1 MKKALAILMTLALVG
16 SLSFA
21 EVKIG
26 AWGRGLF
33 VPYYNDGDSDATSFN
48 TVSWGG
54 PNARVGISIIG
65 SSDNAGFE
73 IDMNMDGGSAG
84 ISDQNKLWVKP
95 TDKVKAEIGVV
106 FDDTLRGNACYGTWN
121 WLRTSTMGEDSIFP
135 RINTGNGGFVLSAT
149 PVEALY
155 VVASVNNIKNSVLQ
169 EDLLKNAQYA
179 VGYTIAN
186 IGTIRA
192 QYIGVYTPA
201 TTTAE
206 EVDSSLINAAFKFT
220 GMENLYVDA
229 GIFIPTNADDFGKY
243 DMMFNAFASY
253 KVNAATLYA
262 SAGFAT
268 DCADYENLDGELA
281 MDLGFGVDY
290 ALAGGVTLS
299 ADIRNQ
305 NSAGTYVY
313 GNGVTYSIAG
323 TNVQGPIEDGMTSF
337 FVGVDKGFSNGKIG
351 IGFQYATTA
360 FNNWKNG
367 GWATETAGDQ
377 GDNGTYAIPVKL
389 EYWF

>member
-33 VPYYNDGDSDATSFN
+33 VPVYNDGDSDAQSFN

-54 PNARVGISIIG
+54 KNARVGISIIG

-84 ISDQNKLWVKP
+84 ISDQNKIWVKP
-95 TDKVKAEIGVV
+95 MDKVTASVGVV

-121 WLRTSTMGEDSIFP
+121 WIRCSTMGEDSIFP
-135 RINTGNGGFVLSAT
+135 RINTGNGGFVLSVA
-149 PVEALY
+149 PVEGLY
-155 VVASVNNIKNSVLQ
+155 AVASVNNIGNGVLQ
-169 EDLLKNAQYA
+169 ENVMKNAQYA
-179 VGYTIAN
+179 AGYTIAN

-192 QYIGVYTPA
+192 QYMAVYDPA
-201 TTTAE
+201 SDLDKS
-206 EVDSSLINAAFKFT
+206 VINAAFKFT
-220 GMENLYVDA
+220 GVENLYVDA
-229 GIFIPTNADDFGKY
+229 GVFIPAKKDDFGVY
-243 DMMFNAFASY
+243 DMMFNVFASY
-253 KVNAATLYA
+253 KVSAATLYA
-262 SAGFAT
+262 SGGFAT
-268 DCADYENLDGELA
+268 NVVDTTGDDGNLA

-299 ADIRNQ
+299 ADVRNQ
-305 NSAGTYVY
+305 NETGTGVY
-313 GNGVTYSIAG
+313 GKEMNS
-323 TNVQGPIEDGMTSF
+323 DGMTSF

-351 IGFQYATTA
+351 IGFQYSTTT
-360 FNNWKNG
+360 FNNWGQLDWSGK
-367 GWATETAGDQ
+367 EPTADAKS
-377 GDNGTYAIPVKL
+377 NATYAIPVKL

>member
-33 VPYYNDGDSDATSFN
+33 VPVYNDGDSDATSFN

-54 PNARVGISIIG
+54 GNARVGISIIG

-84 ISDQNKLWVKP
+84 ISDQNKIWIKP
-95 TDKVKAEIGVV
+95 MDKVTASVGVV

-121 WLRTSTMGEDSIFP
+121 WIRCSTMGEDSIFP
-135 RINTGNGGFVLSAT
+135 RINTGNGGFVLSAA
-149 PVEALY
+149 PVEGLY
-155 VVASVNNIKNSVLQ
+155 AVASINNIGKSVLQ
-169 EDLLKNAQYA
+169 ENVMKNAQYA
-179 VGYTIAN
+179 AGYTIAN

-192 QYIGVYTPA
+192 QYIAVYDA
-201 TTTAE
+201 AK
-206 EVDSSLINAAFKFT
+206 DLDQSKINAAFKFT

-229 GIFIPTNADDFGKY
+229 GIFIPVNKDDFGMY
-243 DMMFNAFASY
+243 DMMINAFASY
-253 KVNAATLYA
+253 KVSAATLYA
-262 SAGFAT
+262 SGGFAT
-268 DCADYENLDGELA
+268 NSGDYDHVDGQLA

-299 ADIRNQ
+299 ADVRNQ
-305 NSAGTYVY
+305 NSAGSIQY
-313 GNGVTYSIAG
+313 GNGFGYPDPADATKTLQA
-323 TNVQGPIEDGMTSF
+323 PIENGMTSF

-367 GWATETAGDQ
+367 GWATENYKQA
-377 GDNGTYAIPVKL
+377 DNPTYAIPVKL